1 MKKTN
6 HLNFNKSLPLKKLR
20 GSISWAHG
28 AYERINMERQYNELF
43 SALAKAQ
50 MEMQSAFMNSQ
61 NPFFKSRYAD
71 FAEIVRASRP
81 SLAANGL
88 CVIQRIVTAT
98 DGMTLCTTLGHSS
111 GQYIESE
118 MKISPAKAD
127 VQSLGSYITY
137 LKRYQYAAITGV
149 IISDEDDDGEQ
160 SIQNRNEPIRSQV
173 PKYIPITPE
182 QEQHLRHELN
192 GHPKIAEELF
202 RKVEDKYPDQGA
214 IKSIGELPKL
224 DYIKMLEWIKKNK
237 EA

>member
-1 MKKTN
+1 
-6 HLNFNKSLPLKKLR
+6 
-20 GSISWAHG
+20 
-28 AYERINMERQYNELF
+28 MEQRQYNELF

-88 CVIQRIVTAT
+88 CVIQRIITAT

-127 VQSLGSYITY
+127 VQSLGSYLSY

-149 IISDEDDDGEQ
+149 IVSDQDNDGEGDMYREEPPKQQ
-160 SIQNRNEPIRSQV
+160 SMYVAKKDMSA
-173 PKYIPITPE
+173 ITV
-182 QEQHLRHELN
+182 EQHEQLQYELKDY
-192 GHPKIAEELF
+192 PKIAEALLNAMT
-202 RKVEDKYPDQGA
+202 KKYKGEDSEHPGFTKLMD
-214 IKSIGELPKL
+214 LPKS
-224 DYIKMLEWIKKNK
+224 DYFSILNFIKKNK
-237 EA
+237 EAQK